1 MLLEKTLVVN
11 DVACIKIANGD
22 EIIGKITEIN
32 EKTVTISKP
41 LLMVLSQDPRTG
53 QPGVQMAPFWM
64 LGGDKDSK
72 YPISRDHVVCMVR
85 ANPDAVKGYT
95 AMTTGLT
102 IPGSSGLVT

>member
-1 MLLEKTLVVN
+1 
-11 DVACIKIANGD
+11 
-22 EIIGKITEIN
+22 
-32 EKTVTISKP
+32 
-41 LLMVLSQDPRTG
+41 
-53 QPGVQMAPFWM
+53 M